1 MLENIGRFIKSLRS
15 KSSVISSRGETLLLN
30 KNDYGKIDVEI
41 NAIERTVERTV
52 KQVEGIEDAK
62 VIAEIKADVL
72 KLRFSLN
79 LAENHSVQSVSN
91 KLVSQVRE
99 ELEKIF
105 AILEVEIYVKVMDVK
120 QAEKKPKRRVR

>member
-1 MLENIGRFIKSLRS
+1 MLENIERFIKQLKN
-15 KSSVISSRGETLLLN
+15 KSSVISSRGETLSLA
-30 KNDYGKIDVEI
+30 KNNYGKIDVDI
-41 NAIERTVERTV
+41 NAIERTVERAV

-62 VIAEIKADVL
+62 VTAETKADTL
-72 KLRFSLN
+72 QLRFSLN
-79 LAENHSVQSVSN
+79 LTENNSVQSVSK
-91 KLVSQVRE
+91 KLVSKVRE